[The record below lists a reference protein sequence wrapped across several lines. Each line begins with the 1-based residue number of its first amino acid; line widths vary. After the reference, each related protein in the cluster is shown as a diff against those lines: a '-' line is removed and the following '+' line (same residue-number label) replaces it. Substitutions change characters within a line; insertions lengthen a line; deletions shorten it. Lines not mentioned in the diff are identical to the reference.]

1 MIVVVVSVAAGVSV
15 TDAVGDVV
23 TFSVGSKTL
32 PMNMPPRTKPAAIQI
47 KAKIIVTGRVFKKSI
62 KVSHFVR

>member
-15 TDAVGDVV
+15 TDVVGDVV

-47 KAKIIVTGRVFKKSI
+47 NTNIIIAGRVFKKSM
-62 KVSHFVR
+62 KVSNFVR